1 MQNFKQSDSAVSKVV
16 FHKMIEDLQ
25 GGVTVSVADYTDG
38 FVVPAGSVVGK
49 DSNGL
54 FHVLKTA
61 KLTASATNTA
71 TAYSVEKGH
80 GFKVGDFLATA
91 TGAKAYAIT
100 AINTSDVAFDVLTVG
115 TTLGVV
121 VTSGQGLFKA
131 LAESASNTSAFS
143 ITPFAVTG
151 QDLKLIA
158 GDNNFVDAYL
168 RATLFEVNAPVATAQ
183 IKAALPQI
191 LWI

>member
-1 MQNFKQSDSAVSKVV
+1 MQNFTSSDSAVSKIV

-38 FVVPAGSVVGK
+38 FILPAGSVVGK
-49 DSNGL
+49 GSNGL
-54 FHVLKTA
+54 FRILKTA
-61 KLTASATNTA
+61 KLTANATNTA
-71 TAYSVEKGH
+71 TTYSVAKGH
-80 GFKVGDFLATA
+80 GFKVGEFLASA

-100 AINTSDVAFDVLTVG
+100 AIDTSDAGFDVLTVG
-115 TTLGVV
+115 TTLGVAL
-121 VTSGQGLFKA
+121 TAGQGLFKA
-131 LAESASNTSAFS
+131 LGQATSNTSEFFV
-143 ITPFAVTG
+143 TPYAVTG

-158 GDNNFVDAYL
+158 GDNNFIDAYI
-168 RATLFEVNAPVATAQ
+168 RATLFEVNAPVATSQ